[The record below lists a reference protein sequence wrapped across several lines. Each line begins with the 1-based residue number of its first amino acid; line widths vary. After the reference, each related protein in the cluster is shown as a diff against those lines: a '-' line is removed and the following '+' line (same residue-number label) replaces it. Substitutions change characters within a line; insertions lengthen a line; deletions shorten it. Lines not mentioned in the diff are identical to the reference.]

1 MCATIHL
8 SLPFEKHLQFAHEI
22 QTSALGAGNNFETS
36 LAV

>member
-8 SLPFEKHLQFAHEI
+8 SLPFQKHLQFADGI
-22 QTSALGAGNNFETS
+22 QTTAVGAGDNFETS

>member
-8 SLPFEKHLQFAHEI
+8 SLPFEKHLHFAHGI
-22 QTSALGAGNNFETS
+22 QTSAVGAGDNFETS